1 MEDVEK
7 RLDLI
12 KSKINSLKAP
22 QDVKIVA
29 VSKKK
34 SWQEITLA
42 YNNGVRDI
50 GENYLQ
56 EFLSKKD
63 YLKDL
68 NITWH
73 YVGQIQSKKC
83 KEIAENFEWIH
94 TIDRIKVANLLEKYC
109 PEGKKIKG
117 LIQINIDDEDSK
129 SGINLDELN
138 SFLENIS
145 SMKKILICGFMIIP
159 KPEKDIENLKQTFNL
174 TKNLLVKLSQKYK
187 NLSEISMGMSRDYE
201 LAIKEGSTIVRLGES
216 IFGARNK

>member
-1 MEDVEK
+1 MEDIEK

-42 YNNGVRDI
+42 YNNGVRDV

-73 YVGQIQSKKC
+73 YIGTNTIQK
-83 KEIAENFEWIH
+83 
-94 TIDRIKVANLLEKYC
+94 
-109 PEGKKIKG
+109 
-117 LIQINIDDEDSK
+117 
-129 SGINLDELN
+129 
-138 SFLENIS
+138 
-145 SMKKILICGFMIIP
+145 M
-159 KPEKDIENLKQTFNL
+159 
-174 TKNLLVKLSQKYK
+174 
-187 NLSEISMGMSRDYE
+187 
-201 LAIKEGSTIVRLGES
+201 
-216 IFGARNK
+216 

>member
-1 MEDVEK
+1 MEDIEK

-56 EFLSKKD
+56 EFFSKKD
-63 YLKDL
+63 SLKDL

-73 YVGQIQSKKC
+73 YIGQIQSKKC

-129 SGINLDELN
+129 SGIKLEEVN

-145 SMKKILICGFMIIP
+145 SMKKIHICGFMIIP
-159 KPEKDIENLKQTFNL
+159 KPEKNIENLKKTFNL
-174 TKNLLVKLSQKYK
+174 TKNLLIKLSKKHK

>member
-1 MEDVEK
+1 MEDIEK

-22 QDVKIVA
+22 QNVKIVA

-42 YNNGVRDI
+42 YNNGVRDV

-73 YVGQIQSKKC
+73 YIGQIQSKKC

-94 TIDRIKVANLLEKYC
+94 TIDRMKVANLLEKYC
-109 PEGKKIKG
+109 PDGKKIKG

-129 SGINLDELN
+129 SGINLDEVN

-159 KPEKDIENLKQTFNL
+159 KPEKDIENLKQTFNF
-174 TKNLLVKLSQKYK
+174 TKNLLVKLSKKYK

>member
-109 PEGKKIKG
+109 PDGKKIKG
-117 LIQINIDDEDSK
+117 LIQINICLLYTSPSPRDLST
-129 SGINLDELN
+129 SRMP
-138 SFLENIS
+138 S
-145 SMKKILICGFMIIP
+145 S
-159 KPEKDIENLKQTFNL
+159 
-174 TKNLLVKLSQKYK
+174 
-187 NLSEISMGMSRDYE
+187 
-201 LAIKEGSTIVRLGES
+201 A
-216 IFGARNK
+216 